1 MTDGYKRKKSPKRF
15 AKGFGSRPAN
25 RGFEGGKKGFRKGS
39 PSKTR
44 KGDLD
49 FTTKKGDRVF
59 HRGGKDVMLK
69 RRPFDY

>member
-1 MTDGYKRKKSPKRF
+1 M
-15 AKGFGSRPAN
+15 N
-25 RGFEGGKKGFRKGS
+25 GKKGKGNKKRVAKRAKKGT

-49 FTTKKGDRVF
+49 FTTKKGDKDF
-59 HRGGKDVMLK
+59 HRGGKDIKLK